1 MIFIHFDEKK
11 KQGGRKG
18 KIFCLWRESRIF
30 VRRRKVF
37 GEGHRGK
44 YSENRM
50 ENGEGKKGKYLEKE
64 INLSARRQR
73 IERGI
78 GGLENIW
85 SAEEKK
91 NREGK
96 SEKYLGDGKIVA
108 DIG

>member
-78 GGLENIW
+78 FGVG
-85 SAEEKK
+85 
-91 NREGK
+91 
-96 SEKYLGDGKIVA
+96 KYLVSRGEEEQRGEK
-108 DIG
+108 